1 MQLRGPNPPF
11 AKLPVAWDVT
21 KAWREVD
28 VHVVWATWGGC
39 SEELVIKVRTGGGED
54 SEEVFERRWDLMAH
68 AVGPRS
74 AVGAGAALC
83 ASL

>member
-39 SEELVIKVRTGGGED
+39 SEELVIKVRTGGGE
-54 SEEVFERRWDLMAH
+54 V
-68 AVGPRS
+68 
-74 AVGAGAALC
+74 
-83 ASL
+83 